1 MSDISLG
8 IAVVSITVFGYLSNF
23 LNWRF
28 LNYKITRL
36 LYYLGAIVHESS
48 HAILCILTRA
58 KIEKFTVFS
67 EQPQVV
73 HRKSK
78 LPFLGEVLISVAPI
92 AGGLLFLFL
101 VNRYLLENYFLVPQ
115 FSRWNGWQSLLALPL
130 KFLAQ
135 INLLQWQSWLMIFLS
150 FNAGAMLG
158 PSTRDLKNIWPALIL
173 LFFIKSPLLIGI
185 CLAALSL
192 IFVNIILQ
200 IATILFLKIISF
212 LWR

>member
-1 MSDISLG
+1 
-8 IAVVSITVFGYLSNF
+8 
-23 LNWRF
+23 
-28 LNYKITRL
+28 
-36 LYYLGAIVHESS
+36 
-48 HAILCILTRA
+48 
-58 KIEKFTVFS
+58 VFS
-67 EQPQVV
+67 TQPQVV

-78 LPFLGEVLISVAPI
+78 LPILGEVLISIAPI

-101 VNRYLLENYFLVPQ
+101 INRYILGNYFVAPQ
-115 FSRWNGWQSLLALPL
+115 FSGRSSWQSIFIEPL
-130 KFLAQ
+130 KLLSQ

-158 PSTRDLKNIWPALIL
+158 PSTRDLKNIWPVLIL
-173 LFFIKSPLLIGI
+173 LLFIKSPLLVGV

-200 IATILFLKIISF
+200 IIAILFLKMMAL